1 VTGDEWQLRHAS
13 LVTAYRSYSL
23 EGGMAGTQ
31 SFDITTG
38 CDLQEVDNAL
48 NQAMKEVRQRYDFKG
63 LKVDVEFQRAEN
75 KLVLRAPD
83 DFKLAA
89 LWEVV
94 QQKMVRRKVPVR
106 NLHLG
111 KVVPAGGGTVTQD
124 VDLQQGLS
132 SETARAIVKFI
143 KEQKIKKVQSEIQG
157 DQVRISSP
165 SRDDLQ
171 QVMALLREQDYGVE
185 LNFGN
190 YRSF

>member
-1 VTGDEWQLRHAS
+1 MG
-13 LVTAYRSYSL
+13 
-23 EGGMAGTQ
+23 GTQ
-31 SFDITTG
+31 SFDVTTG
-38 CDLQEVDNAL
+38 CDLQEVDNAV

-63 LKVDVEFQRAEN
+63 LDVAIDFQRAEN
-75 KLVLRAPD
+75 KLVLHAPD

-94 QQKMVRRKVPVR
+94 QQKMVRRKVPIR
-106 NLHLG
+106 NLHIG
-111 KVVPAGGGTVTQD
+111 KVMQAGGGTVTQD
-124 VDLQQGLS
+124 VDLQQGLT
-132 SETARAIVKFI
+132 SEITRAIVKFI

-171 QVMALLREQDYGVE
+171 RVMALLREQDYGIE

-190 YRSF
+190 YRSL